1 MADKKEK
8 KGFAKEFKEFIS
20 RGSIVDMAVGVVI
33 GGAFTAIVNA
43 LVSSVLTPLINFV
56 VFKIFGAGENGGFSR
71 LDVVLA
77 DAVTKTAED
86 GTEVVVSEAIVLKF
100 SDLITA
106 IINFLLIALTLFL
119 IIRTI
124 NRIRAEADALKE
136 KAKKEA
142 EEEKAEAEKKA
153 Q

>member
-77 DAVTKTAED
+77 DAVTKTVD
-86 GTEVVVSEAIVLKF
+86 GEEVVVSEAIVLKF

-124 NRIRAEADALKE
+124 NRIREEADALKE
-136 KAKKEA
+136 KARKEA
-142 EEEKAEAEKKA
+142 EEAKAEAEKKA